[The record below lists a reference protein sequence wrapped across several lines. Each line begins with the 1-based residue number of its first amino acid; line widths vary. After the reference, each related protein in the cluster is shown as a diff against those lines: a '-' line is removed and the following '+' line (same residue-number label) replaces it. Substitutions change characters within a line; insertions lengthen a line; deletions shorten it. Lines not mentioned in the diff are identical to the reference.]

1 MRRLCTLLCA
11 IMLTLALAGCQM
23 TGNVSPKYDVTVSK
37 NSGLVLFSVSHEKKK
52 DKSFFRDH
60 AADMKFSVDFRSVD
74 NNMDI
79 PAAFS
84 NDTSALLKTSA
95 FDSVWGRVY
104 VREFAAGRYEL
115 SGWSLQWSIG
125 TDIRIIKPKKSPAP
139 ITFEVLPGSITYI
152 GNMHGGLVLSKT
164 PFGYDMSAGAF
175 PQIRNEAERDMTVIL
190 KDYPQLAGKVD
201 FAPLRSGS
209 WQFGG
214 LNNLYQGWIHGI
226 GPSSPWQADEP
237 SKTPLAETQIMQ
249 ACMRYEE
256 PLAVQRIGQGEIK
269 TREDAAAHARKVCE
283 FLAQICANDPNS
295 DRCRSALT
303 PFGLASEK
311 GAGASAALL
320 NAATKGVT
328 GTVKSL
334 LAEGIDPNV
343 RNAVGWTPL
352 MLAAAEGHTDTVA
365 VLLEAGAD
373 PNAENTLGRTAL
385 MFASIY
391 GQDTIVRLL
400 LERDAKPN
408 IVPNDHSGWT
418 ALMAAA
424 ARGHVNTVALL
435 LSHGADPYI
444 KSKDGKTAIDLARK
458 YGHSPVVLKLSEIPS
473 RN

>member
-1 MRRLCTLLCA
+1 
-11 IMLTLALAGCQM
+11 MLTLALAGCQM
-23 TGNVSPKYDVTVSK
+23 TGNVSPKYDVAVSK

-52 DKSFFRDH
+52 KDKSFFMDD
-60 AADMKFSVDFRSVD
+60 AANMKFSVDFRSVD

-84 NDTSALLKTSA
+84 NDTLALVKTSA

-125 TDIRIIKPKKSPAP
+125 TDVRIIKPKKSPAP

-175 PQIRNEAERDMTVIL
+175 PQIRNEAERDITVIL

-201 FAPLRSGS
+201 FAPLRSGP

-214 LNNLYQGWIHGI
+214 QNNLYQGWIHGI

-237 SKTPLAETQIMQ
+237 GPPLTEIQIMQ

-256 PLAVQRIGQGEIK
+256 SLAVQRIGQGDIQTK
-269 TREDAAAHARKVCE
+269 EDATAFADKVCSA
-283 FLAQICANDPNS
+283 LAQTCVDNPS
-295 DRCRSALT
+295 SEKCRSVAT
-303 PFGLASEK
+303 PFDLASEQ
-311 GAGASAALL
+311 GSSSNAALL
-320 NAATKGVT
+320 NAATKGET
-328 GTVKSL
+328 ATVKSL
-334 LAEGIDPNV
+334 LEGGSDINV
-343 RNAVGWTPL
+343 RNTVDWTPL
-352 MLAAAEGHTDTVA
+352 MLASAERHTDTVK

-373 PNAENTLGRTAL
+373 PNAVNVLGRTAL
-385 MFASIY
+385 MFAAIN
-391 GQDTIVRLL
+391 GQDIIVKLL
-400 LERDAKPN
+400 LERGAKLD
-408 IVPNDHSGWT
+408 IVPSDHSGWT

-424 ARGHVNTVALL
+424 ARGHVNTVVLL
-435 LSHGADPYI
+435 LENGADQNI
-444 KSKDGKTAIDLARK
+444 RSKDGRTAIELARDEG
-458 YGHSPVVLKLSEIPS
+458 YTEVVKTFSAIG
-473 RN
+473 N